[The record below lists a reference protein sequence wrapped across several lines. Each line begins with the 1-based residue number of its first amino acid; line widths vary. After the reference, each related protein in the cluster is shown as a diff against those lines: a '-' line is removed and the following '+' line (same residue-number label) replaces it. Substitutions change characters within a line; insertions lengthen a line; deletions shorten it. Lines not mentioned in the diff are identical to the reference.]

1 MNINKEIKNVMV
13 SIKDTND
20 ENTKEVLKKRLGV
33 MKFIKTAFMEFLTDT
48 TNFEKILKFKND
60 DGTPLYPSHIDNVK
74 DKDGKEVEVTVFDQ
88 DMNER
93 IELLPEDIQQTIIT
107 EMARV
112 REKNIDAYSK
122 ANRPELVEKEKF
134 EYDVLSEFLPKEAT
148 EADVMEYLNEYY
160 PTGIEKKFMG
170 KVINEVKSAF
180 ERVNGGMVANC
191 VKAKIVG

>member
-60 DGTPLYPSHIDNVK
+60 DGTPLYPSHIDKVK
-74 DKDGKEVEVTVFDQ
+74 DKNNKEVEVTVFDQ

-93 IELLPEDIQQTIIT
+93 IELLPKDVQQTIIT
-107 EMARV
+107 EMVRV

-122 ANRPELVEKEKF
+122 ANRPELVEKEQF

-148 EADVMEYLNEYY
+148 EEDVMEYLNEYY

-170 KVINEVKSAF
+170 KVINEVKAAF

-191 VKAKIVG
+191 VKTKLV

>member
-20 ENTKEVLKKRLGV
+20 ENIKEVLKKRLGV

-60 DGTPLYPSHIDNVK
+60 DGNPLYPSHIDKVK
-74 DKDGKEVEVTVFDQ
+74 DKNNKEVEVTVFDQ

-93 IELLPEDIQQTIIT
+93 IELLPEDVQQTIIT
-107 EMARV
+107 EMVRV
-112 REKNIDAYSK
+112 RGKNIDAYSK

-148 EADVMEYLNEYY
+148 EEDVMEYLNEYY

-170 KVINEVKSAF
+170 KVINEVKAAF
-180 ERVNGGMVANC
+180 ERANGGMVANC
-191 VKAKIVG
+191 VKTKLV

>member
-60 DGTPLYPSHIDNVK
+60 DGNPLYPSHIDKVK
-74 DKDGKEVEVTVFDQ
+74 DKNNKEVEVTVFDQ

-93 IELLPEDIQQTIIT
+93 IELLPEDVQQTIIT
-107 EMARV
+107 EMVRV
-112 REKNIDAYSK
+112 RGKNIDAYSK

-148 EADVMEYLNEYY
+148 EEDVMEYLNEYY

-170 KVINEVKSAF
+170 KVINEVKAAF

-191 VKAKIVG
+191 VKTKLV

>member
-13 SIKDTND
+13 SIKDASD
-20 ENTKEVLKKRLGV
+20 ENTKNLLKKRLGV

-48 TNFEKILKFKND
+48 ENFNKILGFKNSD
-60 DGTPLYPSHIDNVK
+60 NNPLYPSHIDKVK
-74 DKDGKEVEVTVFDQ
+74 DKNGNDVEVTVFDQ

-93 IELLPEDIQQTIIT
+93 IELLPDDVQKTIIT
-107 EMARV
+107 EMVRV
-112 REKNIDAYSK
+112 REKNIKAYGN
-122 ANRPELVEKEKF
+122 AGRPELVEKEQF

-148 EADVMEYLNEYY
+148 ESDVMEYLNEYY
-160 PTGIEKKFMG
+160 PTGVEKKFMS

-191 VKAKIVG
+191 VKTKLV

>member
-1 MNINKEIKNVMV
+1 MNINKEIKNIMV

-20 ENTKEVLKKRLGV
+20 ENTKNLLKKRLGV
-33 MKFIKTAFMEFLTDT
+33 MKFIKTAFMEYLTDAE
-48 TNFEKILKFKND
+48 NFENILAFRNAENK
-60 DGTPLYPSHIDNVK
+60 PLYPSHIEKVK
-74 DKDGKEVEVTVFDQ
+74 DEKNNKEVEVTVFDM

-112 REKNIDAYSK
+112 REKNIKAYGN
-122 ANRPELVEKEKF
+122 AGRPELVEKEQF

-160 PTGIEKKFMG
+160 PTGVEKKFMG

-180 ERVNGGMVANC
+180 ERVNGSMVADC
-191 VKAKIVG
+191 VKTKLV

>member
-20 ENTKEVLKKRLGV
+20 ENTKDILKKRLGV
-33 MKFIKTAFMEFLTDT
+33 MKFIKTAFMEFLTNDV
-48 TNFEKILKFKND
+48 NFDKILKFKNAENM
-60 DGTPLYPSHIDNVK
+60 PLYPSHVEKVK
-74 DKDGKEVEVTVFDQ
+74 DKNDKEVEVTVFDQ

-93 IELLPEDIQQTIIT
+93 IELLPKDVQQTIIT
-107 EMARV
+107 EMVRV
-112 REKNIDAYSK
+112 RGKNIDAYSK

-191 VKAKIVG
+191 VKTKIVG

>member
-48 TNFEKILKFKND
+48 TNFEKILGFKNSD
-60 DGTPLYPSHIDNVK
+60 KKPLYPSHIDKVT
-74 DKDGKEVEVTVFDQ
+74 DKNGKEVEVTVFDQ

-93 IELLPEDIQQTIIT
+93 IELLPEDVQQTIIT
-107 EMARV
+107 EMVRV
-112 REKNIDAYSK
+112 REKNIKAYGN
-122 ANRPELVEKEKF
+122 AGRPELVEKEQF

-148 EADVMEYLNEYY
+148 EVDVMEYLNEYY
-160 PTGIEKKFMG
+160 PTGIEKKFMS
-170 KVINEVKSAF
+170 KVINEVKAAF

-191 VKAKIVG
+191 VKTKLV